1 MTLVISQKFVFTDM
15 LKSIER
21 YKVSTLPCVR
31 VLREKILC

>member
-21 YKVSTLPCVR
+21 YKVTTLPSVP
-31 VLREKILC
+31 LCRARANY